1 MKNKWIKDKQEFL
14 KNQASDNLSDLSIQP
29 KESVRHIKNNIEKSE
44 EEKIEKIDTFSDFL
58 IYIIRKV
65 TMKYNL
71 CCKLW
76 SGLTPIEVKTN
87 LNGDFITIS
96 DTLLKQILLK
106 LPVDNQLVF
115 RTTDKDT
122 DFFIGFKINWLY
134 QEYETICDY
143 YYSNQCDNKNSFI
156 LRKDVFLEVC
166 IFPQIEKDWNK
177 LIFRTTS
184 C

>member
-1 MKNKWIKDKQEFL
+1 MKNKWIKDKQESL
-14 KNQASDNLSDLSIQP
+14 KNQDSDNLSIQS
-29 KESVRHIKNNIEKSE
+29 KESVRHIKNNIESGTD
-44 EEKIEKIDTFSDFL
+44 KIDTFSDFL

-96 DTLLKQILLK
+96 DVLLKQILLK

-115 RTTDKDT
+115 RTTDKDI
-122 DFFIGFKINWLY
+122 DFFISFKINWLY
-134 QEYETICDY
+134 QEYKTICDNY
-143 YYSNQCDNKNSFI
+143 HKNQYNNKNYFE

-166 IFPQIEKDWNK
+166 IFHQIEKDWNK
-177 LIFRTTS
+177 LIFRSTS

>member
-1 MKNKWIKDKQEFL
+1 MKNKWIKDKQESL
-14 KNQASDNLSDLSIQP
+14 KSQTSDNLSGLSIQS
-29 KESVRHIKNNIEKSE
+29 KKSVRHIKNNIESDTD
-44 EEKIEKIDTFSDFL
+44 KIDTFSDFI

-76 SGLTPIEVKTN
+76 SGLTPVEVKTN

-96 DTLLKQILLK
+96 DVLLKQILLK

-134 QEYETICDY
+134 QRYKEFCEICSGEDNYEFKKGMFFENYI
-143 YYSNQCDNKNSFI
+143 SP
-156 LRKDVFLEVC
+156 R
-166 IFPQIEKDWNK
+166 IETEWNK
-177 LIFRTTS
+177 LIFRSAS

>member
-1 MKNKWIKDKQEFL
+1 MKNKWIKDKQENL
-14 KNQASDNLSDLSIQP
+14 KNQKLDNLSIQV
-29 KESVRHIKNNIEKSE
+29 KESVRHIKNNIEDNKE
-44 EEKIEKIDTFSDFL
+44 VEKIDTFSDFL

-76 SGLTPIEVKTN
+76 SGLTPIEVRTN

-96 DTLLKQILLK
+96 DVLLKQILLK
-106 LPVDNQLVF
+106 LPVDNQLIF
-115 RTTDKDT
+115 RTVDKDT

-134 QEYETICDY
+134 QGYKSICDHY
-143 YYSNQCDNKNSFI
+143 YKNRCDNENYFE
-156 LRKDVFLEVC
+156 LQKDMFLEVC
-166 IFPQIEKDWNK
+166 IFPQIEKEWNK
-177 LIFRTTS
+177 LIFRSTS

>member
-1 MKNKWIKDKQEFL
+1 MKNKWIKDKQESL
-14 KNQASDNLSDLSIQP
+14 KNQDSDNLSGLSIQP
-29 KESVRHIKNNIEKSE
+29 KESVRHIKNNIESDTD
-44 EEKIEKIDTFSDFL
+44 KIDTFSDFL

-71 CCKLW
+71 CCNLW

-96 DTLLKQILLK
+96 DVLLKQILLK

-115 RTTDKDT
+115 RTIDKDT

-134 QEYETICDY
+134 QCYKEFCEICSGEGNYEFKKGMFFENYI
-143 YYSNQCDNKNSFI
+143 SQK
-156 LRKDVFLEVC
+156 
-166 IFPQIEKDWNK
+166 IETEWNK
-177 LIFRTTS
+177 LIFRSAS

>member
-1 MKNKWIKDKQEFL
+1 MKNKWIKDKQESL
-14 KNQASDNLSDLSIQP
+14 KSQDSDNLSIQP
-29 KESVRHIKNNIEKSE
+29 KESVRHIKNNIESNTD
-44 EEKIEKIDTFSDFL
+44 KIDTFSDFL

-96 DTLLKQILLK
+96 DVLLKQILLK

-115 RTTDKDT
+115 RTIDKDT

-134 QEYETICDY
+134 QCYKEFCEICSGESNYEFKKGMFFENYI
-143 YYSNQCDNKNSFI
+143 SS
-156 LRKDVFLEVC
+156 R
-166 IFPQIEKDWNK
+166 IEEEWNK
-177 LIFRTTS
+177 LIFRSTS

>member
-1 MKNKWIKDKQEFL
+1 MKNKWIKDKQENL
-14 KNQASDNLSDLSIQP
+14 KSQDSDNLFIQT
-29 KESVRHIKNNIEKSE
+29 KESVRHIKNNIEDNIK
-44 EEKIEKIDTFSDFL
+44 KIDTFSDFL

-76 SGLTPIEVKTN
+76 SGFTPLEVKTN

-96 DTLLKQILLK
+96 DALLKQVLLE

-115 RTTDKDT
+115 RTVDKDT

-134 QEYETICDY
+134 QEYKSICD
-143 YYSNQCDNKNSFI
+143 NCCEHQ
-156 LRKDVFLEVC
+156 
-166 IFPQIEKDWNK
+166 
-177 LIFRTTS
+177 
-184 C
+184 

>member
-1 MKNKWIKDKQEFL
+1 MKNKWIKDKQENL
-14 KNQASDNLSDLSIQP
+14 KSQDSDILFIQT
-29 KESVRHIKNNIEKSE
+29 KKSVRHIKNNIEDDKE
-44 EEKIEKIDTFSDFL
+44 VKKETEKIDTFSDFL

-71 CCKLW
+71 YCKLW
-76 SGLTPIEVKTN
+76 SGFTPLEVKTN

-96 DTLLKQILLK
+96 DVLLKQVLLK

-115 RTTDKDT
+115 RTVDKDT

-134 QEYETICDY
+134 QEYKSIYDNY
-143 YYSNQCDNKNSFI
+143 YEHQCDNKNRFE
-156 LRKDVFLEVC
+156 LLKDMFLESC
-166 IFPQIEKDWNK
+166 IFHQIEKDWNK
-177 LIFRTTS
+177 LIFRATS

>member
-1 MKNKWIKDKQEFL
+1 MKNKWIRDKQDSL
-14 KNQASDNLSDLSIQP
+14 KNQEFENMTIQP
-29 KESVRHIKNNIEKSE
+29 KESVRHIKNNIEDNKE
-44 EEKIEKIDTFSDFL
+44 VEKEVEKIDTFSDFL

-76 SGLTPIEVKTN
+76 SGLTPLEVKTN

-96 DTLLKQILLK
+96 DVLLKQVLLK

-122 DFFIGFKINWLY
+122 DFFIAFKINWLY
-134 QEYETICDY
+134 QCYKEFYEICSGE
-143 YYSNQCDNKNSFI
+143 SNYEFKKGMFFENYISP
-156 LRKDVFLEVC
+156 R
-166 IFPQIEKDWNK
+166 IETEWNK
-177 LIFRTTS
+177 LIFRSTS

>member
-1 MKNKWIKDKQEFL
+1 MKNKWIKDKQENL
-14 KNQASDNLSDLSIQP
+14 KSQDSDNLFIQT
-29 KESVRHIKNNIEKSE
+29 KESVRHIKNNIEDNIK
-44 EEKIEKIDTFSDFL
+44 KIDTFSDFL

-76 SGLTPIEVKTN
+76 SGFTPLEVKTN

-96 DTLLKQILLK
+96 DVLLKQVLLE

-115 RTTDKDT
+115 RTVDKDT
-122 DFFIGFKINWLY
+122 DFFIGFKINWLC
-134 QEYETICDY
+134 QEYETFCEY
-143 YYSNQCDNKNSFI
+143 YYKNQCDNKNCFE
-156 LRKDVFLEVC
+156 LLKDVFLESC
-166 IFPQIEKDWNK
+166 IFSQIEKDWNK
-177 LIFRTTS
+177 LIFRSTS

>member
-1 MKNKWIKDKQEFL
+1 MKNKCIKNKQESL
-14 KNQASDNLSDLSIQP
+14 KNQDSDNLSGLSIQP
-29 KESVRHIKNNIEKSE
+29 KESVRHIKNNIETDTD
-44 EEKIEKIDTFSDFL
+44 KIDTFSDFL

-96 DTLLKQILLK
+96 DVLLKQTLLKLTI
-106 LPVDNQLVF
+106 DNSLVF
-115 RTTDKDT
+115 RTVDKDT
-122 DFFIGFKINWLY
+122 DFFIGFKINWLC
-134 QEYETICDY
+134 QEYETICEY
-143 YYSNQCDNKNSFI
+143 YYKNQCDNKNYFE
-156 LRKDVFLEVC
+156 LQKDVFLESC
-166 IFPQIEKDWNK
+166 IFPQIEKDWKK
-177 LIFRTTS
+177 LIFRSTS

>member
-1 MKNKWIKDKQEFL
+1 MKNKWIKDKQENL
-14 KNQASDNLSDLSIQP
+14 KSQDSDNLFIQT
-29 KESVRHIKNNIEKSE
+29 KESVRHIKNNIEDNIK
-44 EEKIEKIDTFSDFL
+44 KIDTFSDFL

-76 SGLTPIEVKTN
+76 SGFTPLEVKTN

-96 DTLLKQILLK
+96 DVLLKQVLLE

-115 RTTDKDT
+115 ITVDEDT

-134 QEYETICDY
+134 QEYELICNNY
-143 YYSNQCDNKNSFI
+143 YEHQCDNKNYFE
-156 LRKDVFLEVC
+156 LLKDMFLESC
-166 IFPQIEKDWNK
+166 IFHQIEKDWNK
-177 LIFRTTS
+177 LIFRSTS

>member
-1 MKNKWIKDKQEFL
+1 MKNKWIKDKQESL
-14 KNQASDNLSDLSIQP
+14 KNQDSDNLSGLSIQP
-29 KESVRHIKNNIEKSE
+29 KESVRHIKNNIESDTD
-44 EEKIEKIDTFSDFL
+44 KIDTFSDFL

-96 DTLLKQILLK
+96 DVLLKQILLK

-122 DFFIGFKINWLY
+122 DFFIDFKINWLC
-134 QEYETICDY
+134 QEYETICEY
-143 YYSNQCDNKNSFI
+143 YYKNQCDNKNYFE
-156 LRKDVFLEVC
+156 LQKDVFLESC
-166 IFPQIEKDWNK
+166 IFHQIEKDWKK
-177 LIFRTTS
+177 LIFRSTS

>member
-1 MKNKWIKDKQEFL
+1 MIMKNKWIKDKQENL
-14 KNQASDNLSDLSIQP
+14 KNQNSDNLSIQT
-29 KESVRHIKNNIEKSE
+29 KESVRHIKNNIEDNIK
-44 EEKIEKIDTFSDFL
+44 KIDTFSDFL

-76 SGLTPIEVKTN
+76 SGFTPLEVKTN

-96 DTLLKQILLK
+96 DVLLKQVLLE

-115 RTTDKDT
+115 RTVDKDT

-134 QEYETICDY
+134 QEYESICDNY
-143 YYSNQCDNKNSFI
+143 YEHQCDNKNYFE
-156 LRKDVFLEVC
+156 LLKDMFLESC
-166 IFPQIEKDWNK
+166 IFYQIEKGWNK
-177 LIFRTTS
+177 LIFRSTS

>member
-1 MKNKWIKDKQEFL
+1 MKNKWIKDKQENL
-14 KNQASDNLSDLSIQP
+14 KSQDSDNLFIQT
-29 KESVRHIKNNIEKSE
+29 KESVRHIKNNIEDNIK
-44 EEKIEKIDTFSDFL
+44 KIDTFSDFL

-76 SGLTPIEVKTN
+76 SGFTPLEVKTN

-96 DTLLKQILLK
+96 DVLLKQVLLE

-115 RTTDKDT
+115 RTIDKDT

-134 QEYETICDY
+134 QEYESICDNY
-143 YYSNQCDNKNSFI
+143 YEHQCDNKNYFE
-156 LRKDVFLEVC
+156 LLKEMFLESC
-166 IFPQIEKDWNK
+166 IFHQIEKDWNK
-177 LIFRTTS
+177 LIFRSTS

>member
-1 MKNKWIKDKQEFL
+1 MKNKWIKDKQESL
-14 KNQASDNLSDLSIQP
+14 KNQEFENMTIQP
-29 KESVRHIKNNIEKSE
+29 KESVRHIKNNIEDNKE
-44 EEKIEKIDTFSDFL
+44 VEKEVEKIDTFSDFL

-76 SGLTPIEVKTN
+76 SGLTPLEVKTN

-96 DTLLKQILLK
+96 DVLLKQVLLK

-115 RTTDKDT
+115 RTVDKDT
-122 DFFIGFKINWLY
+122 DFFIAFKINWLY
-134 QEYETICDY
+134 QEYKSICDHY
-143 YYSNQCDNKNSFI
+143 YKNQYDNENSFY

-166 IFPQIEKDWNK
+166 IFPRIEKEWNK
-177 LIFRTTS
+177 LIFRSTS

>member
-1 MKNKWIKDKQEFL
+1 MKTKWIKDKQEIL
-14 KNQASDNLSDLSIQP
+14 KNQNLNNLSIQS
-29 KESVRHIKNNIEKSE
+29 KESIRHIKNNIENNTE
-44 EEKIEKIDTFSDFL
+44 NNEKIDTFSDFL
-58 IYIIRKV
+58 IDIIRKV

-96 DTLLKQILLK
+96 DVLLKQILLK

-115 RTTDKDT
+115 RTIDKDT

-134 QEYETICDY
+134 QCYKEFCEICSGEGNYEFKKGMFFENY
-143 YYSNQCDNKNSFI
+143 
-156 LRKDVFLEVC
+156 
-166 IFPQIEKDWNK
+166 IFPRIEDNWNK
-177 LIFRTTS
+177 LIFRSAS

>member
-1 MKNKWIKDKQEFL
+1 MKNKWIKDKQESL
-14 KNQASDNLSDLSIQP
+14 KNQDSDNLSGLSIQS
-29 KESVRHIKNNIEKSE
+29 KESVRHIKNNIESGTD
-44 EEKIEKIDTFSDFL
+44 KIDTFSDFL

-96 DTLLKQILLK
+96 DVLLKQILLK
-106 LPVDNQLVF
+106 MPVDNQLVF
-115 RTTDKDT
+115 RTIDKDT

-134 QEYETICDY
+134 QCYKEFCEICSGEGNYEFKKGMFFENYI
-143 YYSNQCDNKNSFI
+143 SQK
-156 LRKDVFLEVC
+156 
-166 IFPQIEKDWNK
+166 IETEWNK
-177 LIFRTTS
+177 LIFRSTS

>member
-1 MKNKWIKDKQEFL
+1 MKNKWIKDKQESL
-14 KNQASDNLSDLSIQP
+14 KSQTSDNLSGLSIQS
-29 KESVRHIKNNIEKSE
+29 KESVRHIKNNIESGTD
-44 EEKIEKIDTFSDFL
+44 KIDTFSDFL

-87 LNGDFITIS
+87 LNGDFVTIS
-96 DTLLKQILLK
+96 DVLLKQILLK

-134 QEYETICDY
+134 QCYKEFCEICSGEGNYEFKKGMFFENYI
-143 YYSNQCDNKNSFI
+143 SQK
-156 LRKDVFLEVC
+156 
-166 IFPQIEKDWNK
+166 IETEWNK
-177 LIFRTTS
+177 LIFRSAS

>member
-1 MKNKWIKDKQEFL
+1 MKNKWIKDKQESL
-14 KNQASDNLSDLSIQP
+14 KNQDSDNLSIQS
-29 KESVRHIKNNIEKSE
+29 KESVRHIKNNIESDTD
-44 EEKIEKIDTFSDFL
+44 KIDTFSDFL

-96 DTLLKQILLK
+96 DVLLKQILLK
-106 LPVDNQLVF
+106 MPVDNQLVF
-115 RTTDKDT
+115 RTIDKDT

-134 QEYETICDY
+134 RCYKEFCEICSGE
-143 YYSNQCDNKNSFI
+143 SNYKFKKGMFFENYISS
-156 LRKDVFLEVC
+156 R
-166 IFPQIEKDWNK
+166 IEGEWNK
-177 LIFRTTS
+177 LIFRSTS

>member
-1 MKNKWIKDKQEFL
+1 MKNKWIKDKQESL
-14 KNQASDNLSDLSIQP
+14 KSQTSDNLSGLSIQS
-29 KESVRHIKNNIEKSE
+29 KESVRYIKNNIESDTD
-44 EEKIEKIDTFSDFL
+44 KIDTFSDFI

-96 DTLLKQILLK
+96 DVLLKQILLK

-134 QEYETICDY
+134 QCYKEFCEICSGEGNYEFKKGMFFENYI
-143 YYSNQCDNKNSFI
+143 SQK
-156 LRKDVFLEVC
+156 
-166 IFPQIEKDWNK
+166 IETEWNK
-177 LIFRTTS
+177 LIFRSAS

>member
-1 MKNKWIKDKQEFL
+1 MKNKWIKNKQENL
-14 KNQASDNLSDLSIQP
+14 KSQDSDNLFIQT
-29 KESVRHIKNNIEKSE
+29 KESVRHIKNNIEDNIK
-44 EEKIEKIDTFSDFL
+44 KIDTFSDFL

-76 SGLTPIEVKTN
+76 SGFTPLEVKTN

-96 DTLLKQILLK
+96 DVLLKQVLLE

-115 RTTDKDT
+115 RTVDKDT
-122 DFFIGFKINWLY
+122 DFFISFGINWLY
-134 QEYETICDY
+134 QEYESICDNY
-143 YYSNQCDNKNSFI
+143 YEHQCDNKNYFE
-156 LRKDVFLEVC
+156 LLKDMFLESC
-166 IFPQIEKDWNK
+166 IFHQIEKDWNK
-177 LIFRTTS
+177 LIFRSTS

>member
-1 MKNKWIKDKQEFL
+1 MKNKWIKNKQNSL
-14 KNQASDNLSDLSIQP
+14 KNQEFENMTIQP
-29 KESVRHIKNNIEKSE
+29 KESVRHIKNNIEDNKE
-44 EEKIEKIDTFSDFL
+44 VEKIDTFSDFL

-76 SGLTPIEVKTN
+76 SGLTPLEVKTN

-96 DTLLKQILLK
+96 DVLLKQVLLK

-115 RTTDKDT
+115 RTVDKDT
-122 DFFIGFKINWLY
+122 DFFIAFKINWLY
-134 QEYETICDY
+134 QEYETICDHY
-143 YYSNQCDNKNSFI
+143 YKNQSNNKNCFE
-156 LRKDVFLEVC
+156 LQKDMFLESC
-166 IFPQIEKDWNK
+166 IFPQIVKDWNK
-177 LIFRTTS
+177 LIFRSTS

>member
-1 MKNKWIKDKQEFL
+1 MKNKWIKNKQDFL
-14 KNQASDNLSDLSIQP
+14 KNQEFENVAIQS
-29 KESVRHIKNNIEKSE
+29 KESVRHIKNNIEDNKE
-44 EEKIEKIDTFSDFL
+44 ADKIEPFSDFL

-76 SGLTPIEVKTN
+76 SGLTLIEVKTN

-96 DTLLKQILLK
+96 DALLKQILLG
-106 LPVDNQLVF
+106 LTIDNQLVF
-115 RTTDKDT
+115 RTIDKDT
-122 DFFIGFKINWLY
+122 DFFVGFQINWLY
-134 QEYETICDY
+134 QCYKEFCEICSGESNYEF
-143 YYSNQCDNKNSFI
+143 K
-156 LRKDVFLEVC
+156 KDMFFENY
-166 IFPQIEKDWNK
+166 ISSRIEESWNN